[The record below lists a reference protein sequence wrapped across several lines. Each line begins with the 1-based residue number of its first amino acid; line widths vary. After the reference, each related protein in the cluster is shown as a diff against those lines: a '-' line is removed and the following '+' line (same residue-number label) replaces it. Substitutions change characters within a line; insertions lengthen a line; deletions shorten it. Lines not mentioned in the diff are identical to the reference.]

1 MIQIIL
7 EHPFISFLGLCAIID
22 GITTIVD
29 NVLRYMRYKKRKIEE
44 K

>member
-7 EHPFISFLGLCAIID
+7 EHPYLSFLGLCVIVD

-29 NVLRYMRYKKRKIEE
+29 NVLRYMYSKKRKIEE